1 MESIEK
7 RTLLRLDETLQ
18 KFNYFSEK
26 NTFFRKFSYKDN
38 IEEVVVLEVFDE
50 GFQNITTLLSEIN

>member
-7 RTLLRLDETLQ
+7 RTLLRLDETWQ

-26 NTFFRKFSYKDN
+26 NTFFRKFSNKDN

-50 GFQNITTLLSEIN
+50 GVQNILT